1 MDSLSEA
8 YARRIDYS
16 HSSRV
21 HHPSDSIRS
30 PWLCKWHGIERLPP
44 RIYIRTQELMTVLQA
59 LHMSTPSKAS
69 PSGFSPP
76 IGLGQTMSTSDASLP
91 ENVYGA
97 FLLSTFFSLMWV
109 SIDLRCRIC

>member
-8 YARRIDYS
+8 YARRISHS

-30 PWLCKWHGIERLPP
+30 PWLCLWQGIERLPP
-44 RIYIRTQELMTVLQA
+44 RIYISTQELMTVLQA

-69 PSGFSPP
+69 PSGFSLP
-76 IGLGQTMSTSDASLP
+76 IGLGQTMSTPDAPFP

-109 SIDLRCRIC
+109 SVDLRCRIC